1 MKLDALLML
10 QRSDIAH
17 FVRDP
22 APYAGLGLIFIDPGV
37 VEEAVNHGVDSARFD
52 YRPIDVGPHFQAR
65 VNAEAMNRAQAL
77 DRLLHRERR
86 NLFGDGELQGWDDA
100 VSRLFFVRALIARE
114 LGELC
119 ERSFSES
126 SIGIFRPTR
135 PQQFYF
141 DSFVATDLFTAGSPR
156 WKVVDHYDATL
167 NWVDDSN
174 AACFDF
180 EQIERRVAAGTA
192 QAVTHIPTVYA
203 QLRHYAREMA
213 QTFASNIDLPS
224 PFWDIPLQPDR
235 SPLVPIERVAHRFF
249 GDECRV
255 YRERARHIIES
266 QLSDLLTHPHAL
278 QAQVGLMADRCF
290 MQAVNFQGLSVALA
304 GSRPH
309 FVLTE
314 HDTGNIGP
322 LFSVAARLGSDITV
336 LPHSSYPTELL
347 PHSKCVVAIER
358 DGFDTPVRTVWG
370 EPVTTR
376 PVRFSPRKAPLER
389 PHVATVCLLL
399 NTLFGQ
405 GISQIDLVGLARFHA
420 ALSALCAKRGVR
432 LLVRLKPNA
441 AGVMIAS
448 GALGVP
454 VAELQAVLGASL
466 EEIAT
471 ASDLC
476 VAYGEPTTAS
486 IEFMEAGSHL
496 MQVCD
501 QCWPADYLS
510 CPPYLTADSVPFVTG
525 VEALPLIE
533 HLLADVTH
541 FRCVAERQR
550 RELGLRF
557 TAVDGRI
564 FDAR

>member
-1 MKLDALLML
+1 MKLDALFFL
-10 QRSDIAH
+10 QRSDVAH
-17 FVRDP
+17 FARDP
-22 APYAGLGLIFIDPGV
+22 APYDGLWLIFIDPGT

-52 YRPIDVGPHFQAR
+52 YRPLDVGRHLQAR
-65 VNAEAMNRAQAL
+65 VNAEAMNRALAL

-86 NLFGDGELQGWDDA
+86 QLFGDGSLQGWDQA
-100 VSRLFFVRALIARE
+100 LFRLFFVRALMARE
-114 LGELC
+114 LGAVC
-119 ERSFSES
+119 ERSFTDA

-141 DSFVATDLFTAGSPR
+141 DSFVSTDLFTAGSPR
-156 WKVVDHYDATL
+156 WKVVDHYDSTAH
-167 NWVDDSN
+167 WVADSN

-192 QAVTHIPTVYA
+192 QAITHIPTVYA
-203 QLRHYAREMA
+203 QLRHYGRELS

-224 PFWDIPLQPDR
+224 PFWDIPVQRERTALI
-235 SPLVPIERVAHRFF
+235 PISTVAPRFF
-249 GDECRV
+249 GDECRL
-255 YRERARHIIES
+255 YRERARQVIAA
-266 QLSDLLTHPHAL
+266 QLADVLTHPHAL
-278 QAQVGLMADRCF
+278 KAQVDLMADRCF
-290 MQAVNFQGLSVALA
+290 MQAVNYQGLSVALK

-322 LFSVAARLGSDITV
+322 LFSVAARLGSEITV

-347 PHSKCVVAIER
+347 PHSINVVAIER
-358 DGFDTPVRTVWG
+358 DGFAAPVRTVWE
-370 EPVTTR
+370 EPVATR
-376 PVRFSPRKAPLER
+376 AVRFAPRKTMLDR

-399 NTLFGQ
+399 NTMFSQ
-405 GISQIDLVGLARFHA
+405 GISQVDLVGMAGFHKALA
-420 ALSALCAKRGVR
+420 SLCAQRGVR

-454 VAELQAVLGASL
+454 VAELQAVLAASL

-476 VAYGEPTTAS
+476 VSYGEPTTAS
-486 IEFMEAGSHL
+486 IEFMEAGSCL

-501 QCWPADYLS
+501 QFWPADYLS
-510 CPPYLTADSVPFVTG
+510 CPPFLTAASVPFLSSAD
-525 VEALPLIE
+525 ALTTIE
-533 HLLADVTH
+533 RLLADTTH
-541 FRCVAERQR
+541 YRAVAERQR
-550 RELGLRF
+550 QDFGARL
-557 TAVDGRI
+557 TAADGRI
-564 FDAR
+564 FGAR

>member
-22 APYAGLGLIFIDPGV
+22 APYAGLKLIFIDPGT
-37 VEEAVNHGVDSARFD
+37 VEEAVNHGVDSTRFD
-52 YRPIDVGPHFQAR
+52 YRPLDVGRHLQAR
-65 VNAEAMNRAQAL
+65 VNAEAMNRAQTL

-86 NLFGDGELQGWDDA
+86 QLFGDGELQGWDDA
-100 VSRLFFVRALIARE
+100 VFRLFFVRALMARE

-119 ERSFSES
+119 ERSFTEP
-126 SIGIFRPTR
+126 SIGVFRPTR

-141 DSFVATDLFTAGSPR
+141 DSFVTTDLFTAGSPR
-156 WKVVDHYDATL
+156 WKVIDHYDTTL
-167 NWVDDSN
+167 NWVVDSN

-180 EQIERRVAAGTA
+180 EQIERRVAAGAA

-213 QTFASNIDLPS
+213 QAFASNIDLPS
-224 PFWDIPLQPDR
+224 PFWDIPLQRDR
-235 SPLVPIERVAHRFF
+235 SPLVPIESVPARFF
-249 GDECRV
+249 GGECRV
-255 YRERARHIIES
+255 YRERARQVIAS
-266 QLSDLLTHPHAL
+266 QLADLLTHPHAL
-278 QAQVGLMADRCF
+278 QAQVELMADRCHL
-290 MQAVNFQGLSVALA
+290 QAVNYQGLSVALQ

-314 HDTGNIGP
+314 HDTGSIGP
-322 LFSVAARLGSDITV
+322 LFSVAARLGSEITV

-347 PHSKCVVAIER
+347 PHSLRVTAIER
-358 DGFDTPVRTVWG
+358 DGFATPVRTVWG
-370 EPVTTR
+370 EPVAAR
-376 PVRFSPRKAPLER
+376 PVRFAPRKPMLER
-389 PHVATVCLLL
+389 PKVATVCLLL
-399 NTLFGQ
+399 NTMFGQ
-405 GISQIDLVGLARFHA
+405 GISQVDLVGLAGFHQALA
-420 ALSALCAKRGVR
+420 AACAQHGVR

-454 VAELQAVLGASL
+454 VADLQAVLGASL

-486 IEFMEAGSHL
+486 IEFMESGSCL
-496 MQVCD
+496 MQVCE
-501 QCWPADYLS
+501 QHWPADYLS
-510 CPPYLTADSVPFVTG
+510 CPPYLTAASVPFLTPA
-525 VEALPLIE
+525 EALPLIE
-533 HLLADVTH
+533 RLLADDSH
-541 FRCVAERQR
+541 FRSVAERQR
-550 RELGLRF
+550 HELGARF
-557 TAVDGRI
+557 TAVDGRL
-564 FDAR
+564 FGAR